1 MSVGVL
7 ITTLAAGPSV
17 TELDSAVTAV
27 HRGGEMMGVIS
38 FAASGALVAVRK
50 RLDLFGMVVMA
61 CATALGGGIVRDLLI
76 GRTPP
81 AAFTDLT
88 YLSASILTALVLYFI
103 APSRRLTKGPLEI
116 ADAIGLGLFCVTGT
130 VIADSAGL
138 GAPTAALLG
147 MTTAIGGGVIRD
159 VLSGEVPTVLRPDQ
173 DLYAIPALFGAAA
186 TAALLSFDLYHAW
199 TGLLAAAGAVG
210 FRLLARH
217 YQWHAPL
224 ARHARD

>member
-1 MSVGVL
+1 VSVGVL
-7 ITTLAAGPSV
+7 VAMVAAGPSA
-17 TELDSAVTAV
+17 TELDSALTAV
-27 HRGGEMMGVIS
+27 HHSGELMGVVS

-50 RLDLFGMVVMA
+50 RLDLFGMA
-61 CATALGGGIVRDLLI
+61 ILATATALGGGIVRDLLI

-81 AAFTDLT
+81 GAFTDLT
-88 YLSASILTALVLYFI
+88 YLSASLLTALVLYFI

-130 VIADSAGL
+130 VIAYSAGV

-147 MTTAIGGGVIRD
+147 MTTAIGGGVLRD
-159 VLSGEVPTVLRPDQ
+159 VLSGEVPSVLRPDQ

-186 TAALLSFDLYHAW
+186 TATLLHFDLYRSW
-199 TGLLAAAGAVG
+199 TGLLAAVGAIG

>member
-76 GRTPP
+76 GRTPRP
-81 AAFTDLT
+81 RSPT
-88 YLSASILTALVLYFI
+88 SPIC
-103 APSRRLTKGPLEI
+103 PRR
-116 ADAIGLGLFCVTGT
+116 
-130 VIADSAGL
+130 
-138 GAPTAALLG
+138 
-147 MTTAIGGGVIRD
+147 
-159 VLSGEVPTVLRPDQ
+159 
-173 DLYAIPALFGAAA
+173 Y
-186 TAALLSFDLYHAW
+186 
-199 TGLLAAAGAVG
+199 
-210 FRLLARH
+210 
-217 YQWHAPL
+217 
-224 ARHARD
+224 